1 MWRGTVPPVRMP
13 MVDTGKG
20 EALDVMSKLLE
31 DRIIILG
38 GDLARRGACNRS

>member
-1 MWRGTVPPVRMP
+1 MPPVRMP

-20 EALDVMSKLLE
+20 EKLDVMSKLLE

-38 GDLARRGACNRS
+38 GGLAAISVWLDV